1 MKMIATLLAASY
13 AIVATLLGAEESEKK
28 DAKTVTYF
36 GVHATPIAP
45 ALTAQLGLDDDVGLV
60 IDFVDSDGPADKAG
74 LKQYDVLLK
83 LDDQILIG
91 NKQFSAL
98 VKNRKAGDRVEIDY
112 IRSGEKGSLTV
123 ELGERTKSGSEAIK
137 WIGEGDFEMPGPRMY
152 RFHGPDHVPHMDHEA
167 WVDWSKQLGKNVEM
181 VIENVYKG
189 AQHPDFTKMPRVYLK
204 RGDKMIQFSDD
215 EASYDYTIENGGRT
229 LQIRDGAG
237 VSVFAGSIESD
248 EDLQSIPEK
257 YRSRARLMLKM
268 EKRLEDEEQTEL

>member
-1 MKMIATLLAASY
+1 MKMITILLAASF
-13 AIVATLLGAEESEKK
+13 IVVATVFGSEESEKT
-28 DAKTVTYF
+28 DVQTVTYF

-60 IDFVDSDGPADKAG
+60 IDFVERGGPADMAG

-98 VKNRKAGDRVEIDY
+98 VKNRKAGDRVEIGY
-112 IRSGEKGSLTV
+112 IRFGKKASLTV
-123 ELGERTKSGSEAIK
+123 ELGERTESGSDAIK
-137 WIGEGDFEMPGPRMY
+137 WIGEGDFEMPGPRIY
-152 RFHGPDHVPHMDHEA
+152 RFHGSDQVPHMDHEA
-167 WVDWSKQLGKNVEM
+167 WADWSKRLGKNVEM

-189 AQHPDFTKMPRVYLK
+189 ARHPDFKKMPRVYLK

-215 EASYDYTIENGGRT
+215 DASYDYTIENGGRM
-229 LQIRDGAG
+229 LQIRDEAG
-237 VSVFAGSIESD
+237 VSVFAGSVESD

-268 EKRLEDEEQTEL
+268 EKRLDEKQAEL